1 MKKVPTKQKYSSE
14 NVDVLP
20 ILKNRLLSEGID
32 QERIKK
38 DFCSV
43 INGRKFVFDLV
54 VLDLNKVV
62 KIYEVRSLQSIRLM
76 KKTLKRRLRIIQKGT
91 NAEVYL
97 VYLEKNKL
105 KLLAP
110 TDKWPIDA
118 ERKEE
123 IKVKDVSEY
132 VAEIKKIY
140 KTNSGDFKY
149 FFRGHSNV
157 NYKSIPSIYRNNG
170 VAVEHRLYREAVRN
184 APDEFTEDMSTF
196 DKLVKMQHYGLPTR
210 LLDITSNPLVALY
223 FACKESKT
231 KKECLTK
238 DVNSDEKMGKNDGCV
253 IVFPVLNSQ
262 IEYYDSVRVCVLSNL
277 AKESAEFD
285 FGREHDQLA
294 FHIQED
300 KPNYEKEFL
309 KKDDLNEVL
318 CVVPKMNNNRIIRQQ
333 GAFFIFG
340 MGKNKSEVVKTLEST
355 KKIVVKEKYKKMI
368 LNELDNL
375 GFNEGSL
382 FPEVDKVLQQIE
394 RTCK

>member
-1 MKKVPTKQKYSSE
+1 MYRNT
-14 NVDVLP
+14 L
-20 ILKNRLLSEGID
+20 LK
-32 QERIKK
+32 
-38 DFCSV
+38 
-43 INGRKFVFDLV
+43 
-54 VLDLNKVV
+54 
-62 KIYEVRSLQSIRLM
+62 
-76 KKTLKRRLRIIQKGT
+76 
-91 NAEVYL
+91 
-97 VYLEKNKL
+97 
-105 KLLAP
+105 
-110 TDKWPIDA
+110 
-118 ERKEE
+118 
-123 IKVKDVSEY
+123 
-132 VAEIKKIY
+132 KKIY

-231 KKECLTK
+231 KKECQTK
-238 DVNSDEKMGKNDGCV
+238 DVNSDEKMGRNDGCV

-285 FGREHDQLA
+285 FGREHDLLA
-294 FHIQED
+294 FHIRED

-340 MGKNKSEVVKTLEST
+340 MGKNKSEVAKTLEST
-355 KKIVVKEKYKKMI
+355 KKIVVKERFKKMI